1 MTYIH
6 QRKVLAYLRKNF
18 KFLENHYYYF
28 DMAKFDVEKFTFEY
42 KVFKSKKAY
51 KLKVRL
57 AQDQDL
63 FHIIV
68 RPNEKN
74 EIILGVNG
82 DGFNYFENL
91 STGEIEYDTCS
102 FGEIDPINIKL
113 EMLQLARELNSGKA
127 T

>member
-1 MTYIH
+1 MTYQH
-6 QRKVLAYLRKNF
+6 QRKVLAYLRENF
-18 KFLENHYYYF
+18 KFLKNHYYYF
-28 DMAKFDVEKFTFEY
+28 DMAKFNVESNTFDH
-42 KVFKSKKAY
+42 KVFKSKKAFE
-51 KLKVRL
+51 LKVRI
-57 AQDQDL
+57 AQEQDL
-63 FHIIV
+63 FHILA

-74 EIILGVNG
+74 EIVLGVNG
-82 DGFNYFENL
+82 DGFDYFENI